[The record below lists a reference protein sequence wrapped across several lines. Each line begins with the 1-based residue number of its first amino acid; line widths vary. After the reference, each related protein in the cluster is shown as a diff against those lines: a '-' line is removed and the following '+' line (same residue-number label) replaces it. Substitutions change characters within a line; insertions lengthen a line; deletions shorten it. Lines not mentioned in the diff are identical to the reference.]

1 MDNMISFK
9 CFLSGICIPYSKQA
23 CEDAADKLGLKKGG
37 AEKEFTSSDDPIK
50 GCYAFVSE
58 DPQKGNEAY
67 YGSGGTADEM
77 NAPLAYPMYR
87 PSGHNCSTVGQYE
100 ASMFFFEY

>member
-1 MDNMISFK
+1 MIWLK

-37 AEKEFTSSDDPIK
+37 AKKKFTSSDDPIK

-58 DPQKGNEAY
+58 HSTYGNRAY
-67 YGSGGTADEM
+67 YGSGGSEDQM
-77 NAPLAYPMYR
+77 NEPLAYPRYR
-87 PSGHNCSTVGQYE
+87 PSGHNCSSVGQYGVP
-100 ASMFFFEY
+100 MI